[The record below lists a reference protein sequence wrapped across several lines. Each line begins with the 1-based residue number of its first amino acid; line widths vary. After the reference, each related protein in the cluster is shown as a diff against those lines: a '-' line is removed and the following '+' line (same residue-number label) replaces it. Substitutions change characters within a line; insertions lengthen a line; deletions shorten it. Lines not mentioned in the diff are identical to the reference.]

1 MNKTIPIDSVP
12 KIKYGEAG
20 WVAGDSL
27 LRDIEQSHRLH
38 EPTSMINN
46 IDPITGHDVMDV
58 TGHPSVVDGI
68 MTIYFE
74 SEATK
79 QAYLDT
85 PFNHPSSRLPGAPT
99 DEDDRGG

>member
-1 MNKTIPIDSVP
+1 MDKIMSVNSVS
-12 KIKYGEAG
+12 KIKFGEAG
-20 WVAGDSL
+20 WVAGDAL
-27 LRDIEQSHRLH
+27 LRDMEQSHRLH

-74 SEATK
+74 SETTK
-79 QAYLDT
+79 QAYLNT
-85 PFNHPSSRLPGAPT
+85 PFNHPFSRLPGSPT
-99 DEDDRGG
+99 NEDDRGG

>member
-1 MNKTIPIDSVP
+1 MDKTIPVDSVA

-20 WVAGDSL
+20 WIASSAL
-27 LRDIEQSHRLH
+27 PRDMAQSHRLH

-46 IDPITGHDVMDV
+46 IDPITGHDVMNV
-58 TGHPSVVDGI
+58 KGHPFVVDGI

-85 PFNHPSSRLPGAPT
+85 PFNHPFSHLPGTPS
-99 DEDDRGG
+99 DDDDRGG